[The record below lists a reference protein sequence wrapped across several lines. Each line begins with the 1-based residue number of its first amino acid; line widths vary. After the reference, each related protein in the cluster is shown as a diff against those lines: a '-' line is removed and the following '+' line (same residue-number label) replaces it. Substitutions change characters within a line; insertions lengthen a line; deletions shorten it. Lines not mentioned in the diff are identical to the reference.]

1 MPFALK
7 ICRGG
12 LAVLCL
18 FFTVSALAA
27 TPERHTV
34 SVDGHPLAVWE
45 KSAAG
50 AKEAILLVHGRTW
63 SALPDFDLQVD
74 GEDLSLMDGL
84 VEAEYAVYA
93 VDLRGYGATPRD
105 ASGWLTPN
113 RAAADVA
120 AVIDWIAAEREWATR
135 PHLFGWSMGS
145 TIAELM
151 AERHPGRLAS
161 LTLFGYWHDLD
172 ETLPADEQGIEPQ
185 REKNTAEAAASDFIT
200 PGSISERAI
209 DAYVTAALAA
219 DPVRT
224 DLRHYDHYNALDPS
238 RLTMPTLVIH
248 GELDPLTPQDQQ
260 AKLFMRIGTGHKQWV
275 SVPGGDHAAFLEAPR
290 DYFLRELVAFLRGAA
305 DQ

>member
-12 LAVLCL
+12 LAVFCL

-50 AKEAILLVHGRTW
+50 ATEAILLVHGRTW
-63 SALPDFDLQVD
+63 SALPDFDLQVE

-120 AVIDWIAAEREWATR
+120 AVIDWIAAEREWTTR

-172 ETLPADEQGIEPQ
+172 ETLLPDEQGIEPQ

>member
-63 SALPDFDLQVD
+63 SALPDFDLQVE

-120 AVIDWIAAEREWATR
+120 AVIDWIAAEREWTTR

-172 ETLPADEQGIEPQ
+172 ETLPPDEQGIEPQ